1 MLLDL
6 ENHETP
12 TSKRDDLTETSKSE
26 NDFIISR
33 IEMDKIQWQKK
44 SKLVSIVKIGQLE
57 SPKWLPQQAQFYL
70 H

>member
-1 MLLDL
+1 MKTEPRVCLCAAHKKDENKSMLLDL

-33 IEMDKIQWQKK
+33 IEMDKIK
-44 SKLVSIVKIGQLE
+44 
-57 SPKWLPQQAQFYL
+57 
-70 H
+70 